1 MLPGGAS
8 QTAMTQPSRY
18 LPTYRQKEVSL
29 CCEYATRGD
38 SLCFVGIAGIGKSN
52 IVKVLTQDRE
62 VKAQYLNGHGDSVRF
77 AAIDANTWDGTPQKL
92 WEMLLGALLES
103 IQMLAQPVFDPKIT
117 YLSEE
122 EKSRKRVQITIDHI
136 CQQLGHRLMI
146 VLDDF
151 DSVLV
156 KGPLHMLE
164 QLNVFRS
171 AGNRERLSYLV
182 FTKRLPHVLGRA
194 FEMDTS
200 CKFYDLFRTS
210 IFALEPYTTEDA
222 RHMLRHLNR
231 QLPNP
236 LTMGE
241 LSEIEWLCGG
251 HARLLRVILD
261 SWNKRL
267 PPSGNRIAYFAA
279 QSDVQEEC
287 RRVLK
292 GLHVQERAVA
302 IRLARAENRG
312 GDEDTLDHLWRRGL
326 LHDIAQSKWFSP
338 VWAEYLRTHAQG

>member
-1 MLPGGAS
+1 MA
-8 QTAMTQPSRY
+8 QPSRY
-18 LPTYRQKEVSL
+18 LPTYRQEEVSR
-29 CCEYATRGD
+29 CCEYAARGD

-52 IVKVLTQDRE
+52 IVKVLTQDRD
-62 VKAQYLNGHGDSVRF
+62 VKARYLNSQVETVRF
-77 AAIDANTWDGTPQKL
+77 VAIDANTWDGTPQKL
-92 WEMLLGALLES
+92 WELLLGALLES
-103 IQMLAQPVFDPKIT
+103 IKSLTQPVFDPKIT

-122 EKSRKRVQITIDHI
+122 EKMRKRVQLTIDLI
-136 CQQLGHRLMI
+136 CQQLGYQLMI

-151 DSVLV
+151 DSVFV
-156 KGPLHMLE
+156 KGPLHMIE

-210 IFALEPYTTEDA
+210 VFALEPYTTKDA

-236 LTMGE
+236 LAMGE

-251 HARLLRVILD
+251 HARLLKVILD
-261 SWNKRL
+261 SWNKRP

-292 GLHVQERAVA
+292 GLHAQECAVA
-302 IRLARAENRG
+302 IRFARGENRSE
-312 GDEDTLDHLWRRGL
+312 DDDTLDHLWRRGL
-326 LHDIAQSKWFSP
+326 LLSIAQSKWFSP
-338 VWAEYLRTHAQG
+338 VWAEYLHTHAQA